1 MPVQFRDYYE
11 TLGVPKTASDEEIR
25 SAFRKLARKH
35 HPDVAKDKKAAE
47 EKFKEINEAYEVL
60 GDPEKRKKYDQLGAD
75 WNRPGGFQPPPG
87 WQWEAQ
93 QPGGGFYQWGGDG
106 GGVQFEFGGTGFSD
120 FFEAFFGGG
129 RGRSAFGGFG
139 GRQATAERGAD
150 VEADIMVT
158 LEEALRGSTRTV
170 SLRRAGSNKVE
181 NYQVKIPR
189 GVHEGQRIRLRGQ
202 GEAGVRGG
210 KSGDLFLRV
219 RLARHP
225 DFAVEGSDLIHEV
238 KIEPWRA
245 VLGSELVVPALE
257 GSVRLKVPPGTQGGQ
272 RFRLRERGLPGVS
285 GKRGDLYVDVQIN
298 VPKKLT
304 ERECERGIV
313 FGGSGNGEATVA
325 NKVHS
330 VRCALCWSEESARLS
345 RQHNDAN
352 VLSIGQRLIPEDLAL
367 NIVRI
372 WLETGFDGGRHERRV
387 AMLNAM

>member
-1 MPVQFRDYYE
+1 MANKRDYYDV
-11 TLGVPKTASDEEIR
+11 LGVGKSASADEIKK
-25 SAFRKLARKH
+25 AFRRLAIEH
-35 HPDVAKDKKAAE
+35 HPDRGGDE
-47 EKFKEINEAYEVL
+47 TKFKEINEAYEVL
-60 GDPEKRKKYDQLGAD
+60 SDPEKRKKYDQLGAD
-75 WNRPGGFQPPPG
+75 WNQPGGFQPPPG
-87 WQWEAQ
+87 WEAQ
-93 QPGGGFYQWGGDG
+93 QPGGRFYQYGGGDGG

-158 LEEALRGSTRTV
+158 LEEALHGSTRTV

-225 DFAVEGSDLIHEV
+225 DFTVEGSDLIYEA

-245 VLGSELVVPALE
+245 VLGSELLVPTLE
-257 GSVRLKVPPGTQGGQ
+257 GKVRLKIPSGTQGGQ

-285 GKRGDLYVDVQIN
+285 GKRGDLYVVVQIN
-298 VPKKLT
+298 LPKKIT
-304 ERECERGIV
+304 EREREI
-313 FGGSGNGEATVA
+313 
-325 NKVHS
+325 
-330 VRCALCWSEESARLS
+330 WSE
-345 RQHNDAN
+345 
-352 VLSIGQRLIPEDLAL
+352 LAKL
-367 NIVRI
+367 H
-372 WLETGFDGGRHERRV
+372 G
-387 AMLNAM
+387 A